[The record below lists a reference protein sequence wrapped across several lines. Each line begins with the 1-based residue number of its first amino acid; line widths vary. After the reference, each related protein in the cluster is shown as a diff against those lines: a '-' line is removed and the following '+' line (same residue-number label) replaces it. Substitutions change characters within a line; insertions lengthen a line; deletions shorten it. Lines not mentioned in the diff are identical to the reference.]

1 MPPTGTTDGTCTK
14 SDYCF
19 EDKHPSIETA
29 KKHHTMT
36 KKILSLLLTMTAA
49 MALQAQDV
57 QEPALPQP
65 APQTAEAP
73 QTYLFGYFSYST
85 ILKSMTEY
93 QKVQQDIATLRKQY
107 DAEAKRVEDEFNRKY
122 EDFLE
127 GQRDFAPSILK
138 KRQNELQD
146 LLDRNVAFKQEAQR
160 LLQQAEQD
168 ALAPLK
174 ARVSEAMGQLAA
186 IRGYA
191 FIINTDGDTL
201 PWVDPTRGED
211 INATLLSILQAK

>member
-1 MPPTGTTDGTCTK
+1 
-14 SDYCF
+14 
-19 EDKHPSIETA
+19 
-29 KKHHTMT
+29 MT
-36 KKILSLLLTMTAA
+36 KKILSLLLTMTTA

-191 FIINTDGDTL
+191 FIINTDGDAL